1 MIRSVLPL
9 GAAALTLAL
18 AASASAQDAGGAR
31 QCFSST
37 QVTSTV
43 PVGDRQVNI
52 QVNNR
57 DVFRVDLAN
66 PCYGLRNPQRI
77 IVFRPVAQGVS
88 LCSPADFV
96 LAVNV
101 DGSREECAVSKVTKL
116 TREQVAALPN
126 RERP

>member
-9 GAAALTLAL
+9 AAGALTLAL
-18 AASASAQDAGGAR
+18 AASAAAQPAQGAR

-52 QVNNR
+52 QVNHR

-77 IVFRPVAQGVS
+77 LVFRPVAQGVA

-96 LAVNV
+96 LGVSV

-116 TREQVAALPN
+116 TPSEVAALSN